1 MHSTNSCLLIQRGP
15 GKGSLTSS
23 GKLKTKRDK
32 TKRVLKVADEDEDWT
47 PNGAPKKKKR
57 RNRWRAPSQQ
67 SSGASSSTESSNS
80 RSKRSTRNTVS
91 YADVENSEDE
101 S

>member
-1 MHSTNSCLLIQRGP
+1 M
-15 GKGSLTSS
+15 
-23 GKLKTKRDK
+23 
-32 TKRVLKVADEDEDWT
+32 LKVADEDEDWT

-67 SSGASSSTESSNS
+67 PSGGTGSTTESSNS

>member
-1 MHSTNSCLLIQRGP
+1 LLIQRGP
-15 GKGSLTSS
+15 GKGSLTST

-57 RNRWRAPSQQ
+57 RNRWRAAPSQQ
-67 SSGASSSTESSNS
+67 QSSNSGGAGSSNESNS

>member
-47 PNGAPKKKKR
+47 PNGAPKKKR
-57 RNRWRAPSQQ
+57 RNWRAFSQQ
-67 SSGASSSTESSNS
+67 PSGGAGSTTESRNS
-80 RSKRSTRNTVS
+80 RSKRSTRTTVS